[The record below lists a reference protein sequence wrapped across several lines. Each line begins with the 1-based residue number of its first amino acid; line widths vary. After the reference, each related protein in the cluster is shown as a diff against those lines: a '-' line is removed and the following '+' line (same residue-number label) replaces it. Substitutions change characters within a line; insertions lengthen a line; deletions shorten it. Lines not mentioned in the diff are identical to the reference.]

1 MLKNQPY
8 VGHDQNTEKIN
19 FASSITTNK
28 FKAATY
34 KTIAIKI
41 QCSKPQTRSHYNS
54 LISDTNG

>member
-41 QCSKPQTRSHYNS
+41 QCSKPQTQSHYNS